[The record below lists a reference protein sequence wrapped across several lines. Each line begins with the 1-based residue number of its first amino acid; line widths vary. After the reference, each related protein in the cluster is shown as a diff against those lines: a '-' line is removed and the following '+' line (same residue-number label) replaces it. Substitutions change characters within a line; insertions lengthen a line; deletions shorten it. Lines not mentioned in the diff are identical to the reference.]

1 MGTPKISIIVP
12 IFKAEKYLESCILQ
26 LLNQDY
32 QNLEIILVDDG
43 SPDTSG
49 LICDT
54 YAASDARI
62 VVVHKQNGGASDARN
77 AGLDKAT
84 GEYVC
89 FADSDD
95 IILPSYV
102 SQLYRDLCLNQSA
115 DLVLQGFIQRWE
127 NKEQIYSSYNGVY
140 EVNSC
145 GLTRL
150 SSDIFLNDYSGP
162 YCKLFRKSV
171 LDENQ
176 IRFSTEIIYAED
188 FDFLLRYIKCTH
200 LIVTSESMNY
210 IYLMHSGSV
219 SSRIYPFLKELSGM
233 RRLETSFSDI
243 CMICNSESLLESR
256 KQSIANYFSRLILS
270 NYKNSYSRKVRTNN
284 LSSIDTSLVEC
295 FANICKTQT
304 VFMRIVAYL
313 LGSKKYHVLD
323 MILYLRLVIFQQR

>member
-1 MGTPKISIIVP
+1 M
-12 IFKAEKYLESCILQ
+12 Q

-49 LICDT
+49 QICDI
-54 YAASDARI
+54 YASSDARI

-84 GEYVC
+84 GEYIC

-115 DLVLQGFIQRWE
+115 DLILQGFIQRWE

-140 EVNSC
+140 EVNNC

-171 LDENQ
+171 LDGNQ

-188 FDFLLRYIKCTH
+188 FDFLLRYLKCAH
-200 LIVTSESMNY
+200 LIITSESINY

-233 RRLETSFSDI
+233 RRLENSFSE
-243 CMICNSESLLESR
+243 ICNICTSESFLKSR
-256 KQSIANYFSRLILS
+256 KQSISNYFSRLILS

-295 FANICKTQT
+295 FTNISKTQT
-304 VFMRIVAYL
+304 VFMRLVAYL

-323 MILYLRLVIFQQR
+323 MILYLRLVIFQKDE